1 LGNIQKRLAKFA
13 GLFIYLK
20 MFNDSSMGKLYMVAT
35 PIGNLGDF
43 SARAIEVLK
52 TVDFILAE
60 DTRVAKKLLDKFGI
74 SGKPI
79 FRCDESAN
87 PKVYQ
92 DAIKRLKT
100 GESIIFMSDA
110 GTPGVADP
118 GWRLVSLIQKEAL
131 DIEIIPIPGPSSV
144 AAALSVSG
152 VPGDQYVFLGYP
164 PHKKGRNKFF
174 TELVEL
180 KIRPVVIFESPHRL
194 LKTLEALPKEAEIV
208 VCRELTKLYEEIRVG
223 TASEHLTYFKKT
235 APRGE
240 FVLVIK

>member
-1 LGNIQKRLAKFA
+1 
-13 GLFIYLK
+13 
-20 MFNDSSMGKLYMVAT
+20 MGKLYMVAT

-60 DTRVAKKLLDKFGI
+60 DTRVAKKLLDKFGV
-74 SGKPI
+74 SGKSI
-79 FRCDESAN
+79 FRCDEAAN
-87 PKVYQ
+87 PKIYK
-92 DAIKRLKT
+92 DALEKLKSGQT
-100 GESIIFMSDA
+100 AVFMSDA

-118 GWRLVSLIQKEAL
+118 GWHLVSLIQKEAL
-131 DIEIIPIPGPSSV
+131 NIEIIPIPGPSSV

-152 VPGDQYVFLGYP
+152 VPGDQYIFLGYP

-174 TELVEL
+174 AELLESKVW
-180 KIRPVVIFESPHRL
+180 PMVIFESPHRL
-194 LKTLEALPKEAEIV
+194 LKTLEALPKETEIV

-223 TASEHLTYFKKT
+223 SAAEHLAYFKKT

>member
-1 LGNIQKRLAKFA
+1 
-13 GLFIYLK
+13 
-20 MFNDSSMGKLYMVAT
+20 MGKLYMVAT
-35 PIGNLGDF
+35 PIGNLSDL
-43 SARAIEVLK
+43 SPRAIETLK
-52 TVDFILAE
+52 LVDFVLAE
-60 DTRVAKKLLDKFGI
+60 DTRVAKKLLDKFDTPK
-74 SGKPI
+74 KPI

-100 GESIIFMSDA
+100 GESAAFMSDA

-118 GWRLVSLIQKEAL
+118 GWRLVSLIQKEAP
-131 DIEIIPIPGPSSV
+131 EISIVPISGVSSV
-144 AAALSVSG
+144 TTALSVSG

-174 TELVEL
+174 TELAEL
-180 KIRPVVIFESPHRL
+180 KIRPIVIFESPHRL
-194 LKTLEALPKEAEIV
+194 LKTLEALTTSLPLEAGIV
-208 VCRELTKLYEEIRVG
+208 VCRELTKMYEEIRVG
-223 TASEHLTYFKKT
+223 TATEHLTHFKHV